1 MKTAA
6 FEALIENGIIRLLE
20 PRSLPDH
27 TRVIVVIPELPEDS
41 VPQQRSPRLVYPADF
56 RDLQKVVVDEPA
68 K

>member
-20 PRSLPDH
+20 PGSLPDR
-27 TRVIVVIPELPEDS
+27 TRVIVVVPELREDEA
-41 VPQQRSPRLVYPADF
+41 PQLRTPRLVNPADF
-56 RDLQKVVVDEPA
+56 RDLQKVIVEESA